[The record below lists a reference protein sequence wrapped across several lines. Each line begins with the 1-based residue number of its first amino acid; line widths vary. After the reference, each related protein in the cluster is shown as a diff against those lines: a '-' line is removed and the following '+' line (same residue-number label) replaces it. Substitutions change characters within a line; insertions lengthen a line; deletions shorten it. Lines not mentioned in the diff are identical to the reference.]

1 MNLVG
6 GALKV
11 SGYQIRPLGCNMQ
24 LRFDSA
30 SKRPLAGMAVA
41 AAAAQADPNT
51 DTAQAKQLTTPR
63 DACQVWDESPA
74 RM

>member
-1 MNLVG
+1 MHAAAARPQQGFAAVGGLSVNLVG

-24 LRFDSA
+24 LRFDPA

-41 AAAAQADPNT
+41 VSQADI
-51 DTAQAKQLTTPR
+51 TPR
-63 DACQVWDESPA
+63 LPRLSS
-74 RM
+74 

>member
-24 LRFDSA
+24 LRFDPA

-41 AAAAQADPNT
+41 VNHADIT
-51 DTAQAKQLTTPR
+51 LRLPR
-63 DACQVWDESPA
+63 LSS
-74 RM
+74 